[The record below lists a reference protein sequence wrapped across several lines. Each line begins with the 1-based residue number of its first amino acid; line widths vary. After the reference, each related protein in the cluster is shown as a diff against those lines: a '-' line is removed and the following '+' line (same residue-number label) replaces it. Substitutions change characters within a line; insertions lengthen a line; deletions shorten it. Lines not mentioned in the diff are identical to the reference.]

1 MGLFRRRA
9 SAERI
14 PDEDEL
20 VAQLQAAYR
29 LLDEFKKHLREVR
42 RVAACTRLSITR
54 ARRRNQSRQK
64 EDVHG
69 GN

>member
-9 SAERI
+9 SVERI

-20 VAQLQAAYR
+20 IAQLQEAFR
-29 LLDEFKKHLREVR
+29 LLDEFKKHLLESR

-64 EDVHG
+64 EDVRG
-69 GN
+69 EN